1 MTSQTARK
9 IKIKRL
15 VKKKWIGWK
24 CKDFIRHRHNYNC
37 VGIYTHV
44 CKRSIEFQTK
54 KVTNRSEHKSINWIM
69 TILKA
74 AAVFMTPVQMR
85 LNASHCDV
93 SRYEKS
99 PFKNDCE

>member
-1 MTSQTARK
+1 MFAKGALSSK
-9 IKIKRL
+9 L
-15 VKKKWIGWK
+15 
-24 CKDFIRHRHNYNC
+24 
-37 VGIYTHV
+37 
-44 CKRSIEFQTK
+44 K

-93 SRYEKS
+93 SRYEKKS
-99 PFKNDCE
+99 LLK